1 MGEGETSRDEIDR
14 MKNIENAA
22 EHPESGGIQD
32 AACIH
37 PYLFLIMVFY
47 HALLYQALF
56 CQALFYQKF
65 FLCIFLC
72 SHLLVLCPNDS
83 VNLSNIKSER

>member
-32 AACIH
+32 AACRL
-37 PYLFLIMVFY
+37 P
-47 HALLYQALF
+47 
-56 CQALFYQKF
+56 
-65 FLCIFLC
+65 
-72 SHLLVLCPNDS
+72 VLT
-83 VNLSNIKSER
+83 